1 MGEAKSGNAYK
12 PSRRLGILNPPE
24 DKVKK
29 KNQKPISQVTANKI
43 MAARNEVRWSQNDL
57 QTLKAASLCKLSHY
71 YRALQADLKEQGRA
85 PIDNQHFDREA
96 IVLHIMMGLSVQE
109 AFRKCCSDSVF

>member
-24 DKVKK
+24 DK
-29 KNQKPISQVTANKI
+29 
-43 MAARNEVRWSQNDL
+43 ARNEARWSQNDL

-109 AFRKCCSDSVF
+109 AFSKCCSDSVF